1 MEKWYK
7 NPIEAA
13 VCPCYDRGPIKKGG
27 GRMTADRERRAA
39 SPVVLAAAVTALCM
53 VGDSMLYV
61 VLPVHW
67 EEFGLNAFWQA
78 GLLLSVNRFVRLPL
92 NPLVSRLYRRLSARR
107 GMLGAAALACATTAG
122 YGLAG
127 TFWALLALRALW
139 GLAWTFLRLGAYFT
153 VMETADA
160 SRRGR
165 AMGLYNGL
173 MRTGSLFGM
182 LLGGFLADSLG
193 TAWTCAVFAAVSLA
207 AFPLILAAVPASARG
222 MAADAAEED
231 GFSLAAHWR
240 VLAVL
245 AVGTA
250 VAFVYQ
256 GMLVSTVSYLVKVR
270 FPEGLAL
277 GGLVLGAAS
286 LGGVLQAV
294 RWAWEP
300 WLAPFCGWLSDRP
313 GGRKRLF
320 VGTSVCGA
328 ACFAALPG
336 AWPPALWLALILAAE
351 ATATSLTTVGDAV
364 AADTAAH
371 SARVKVMT
379 LYSMLTDVGAA
390 AGPAAAF
397 LLNGPET
404 PWASCTLAAVL
415 LLAGAALYL
424 AAGPRP
430 AEMV

>member
-1 MEKWYK
+1 MERNWT
-7 NPIEAA
+7 
-13 VCPCYDRGPIKKGG
+13 RH
-27 GRMTADRERRAA
+27 R
-39 SPVVLAAAVTALCM
+39 PVLLAAAVTALCM

-67 EEFGLNAFWQA
+67 KEFGLTAFWQA
-78 GLLLSVNRFVRLPL
+78 GMLLSVNRFVRLPL
-92 NPLVSRLYRRLSARR
+92 NPLVARLYRRLPARQ
-107 GMLGAAALACATTAG
+107 GMLGAAALAVVTTAG
-122 YGLAG
+122 YGAAG

-153 VMETADA
+153 VMETAA
-160 SRRGR
+160 AEERGR

-193 TAWTCAVFAAVSLA
+193 AGRTCLFFAAVSLA

-222 MAADAAEED
+222 MAADAAGEEAYD
-231 GFSLAAHWR
+231 LRAHWR

-256 GMLVSTVSYLVKVR
+256 GMLVSTVSYLVTLR
-270 FPEGLAL
+270 LPEGLAL
-277 GGLVLGAAS
+277 GGAVIGAAS
-286 LGGVLQAV
+286 LGGVLQAL
-294 RWAWEP
+294 RWTWEP
-300 WLAPFCGWLSDRP
+300 WLAPFFGWLSDRP
-313 GGRKRLF
+313 GGRGRLF
-320 VGTSVCGA
+320 IGLSAAGA
-328 ACFAALPG
+328 ALF
-336 AWPPALWLALILAAE
+336 LALTADLPILLWTCLLLAVE
-351 ATATSLTTVGDAV
+351 VTATALTTVGDAV

-379 LYSMLTDVGAA
+379 LYSMLTDLGAA

-397 LLNGPET
+397 LLSGPDS
-404 PWASCTLAAVL
+404 PWASCELAAAL

-424 AAGPRP
+424 AAVRGRG
-430 AEMV
+430 AV

>member
-1 MEKWYK
+1 MERNW
-7 NPIEAA
+7 A
-13 VCPCYDRGPIKKGG
+13 RH
-27 GRMTADRERRAA
+27 R
-39 SPVVLAAAVTALCM
+39 PVLLAAAVTALCM

-67 EEFGLNAFWQA
+67 EEFGLTAFWQA
-78 GLLLSVNRFVRLPL
+78 GMLLSVNRFVRLPL
-92 NPLVSRLYRRLSARR
+92 NPLVSRLYRRLPARQ
-107 GMLGAAALACATTAG
+107 GMLGAAALAVVTTAG
-122 YGLAG
+122 YGAAG

-153 VMETADA
+153 VMETAA
-160 SRRGR
+160 AEERGR

-193 TAWTCAVFAAVSLA
+193 AGRTCLFFAAVSLT
-207 AFPLILAAVPASARG
+207 AFPLILTAVPASARG
-222 MAADAAEED
+222 MAADAAGEEAYD
-231 GFSLAAHWR
+231 LRAHWR

-256 GMLVSTVSYLVKVR
+256 GMLVSTVSYLVTLR
-270 FPEGLAL
+270 LPEGLAL
-277 GGLVLGAAS
+277 GGAVIGAAS
-286 LGGVLQAV
+286 LGGVLQAL
-294 RWAWEP
+294 RWTWEP
-300 WLAPFCGWLSDRP
+300 WLAPFFGWLSDRP
-313 GGRKRLF
+313 GGRGRLF
-320 VGTSVCGA
+320 IGLSAAGA
-328 ACFAALPG
+328 ALF
-336 AWPPALWLALILAAE
+336 LALTADLPIFLWVGLLLAVE
-351 ATATSLTTVGDAV
+351 VTATALTTVGDAV

-379 LYSMLTDVGAA
+379 LYSMLTDLGAA

-397 LLNGPET
+397 LLSGPDS
-404 PWASCTLAAVL
+404 PWASCELAAVL

-424 AAGPRP
+424 AAVRGRG
-430 AEMV
+430 AV

>member
-1 MEKWYK
+1 
-7 NPIEAA
+7 
-13 VCPCYDRGPIKKGG
+13 
-27 GRMTADRERRAA
+27 MTADRRKRAA

-67 EEFGLNAFWQA
+67 EEFGLTAFWQA

-92 NPLVSRLYRRLSARR
+92 NPLVSRLYRRLSARS

-127 TFWALLALRALW
+127 TFWALLLLRALW

-153 VMETADA
+153 VMETAEA
-160 SRRGR
+160 SQRGR

-173 MRTGSLFGM
+173 MRTGSLCGM

-193 TAWTCAVFAAVSLA
+193 TAWTCAIFAAVSLA

-231 GFSLAAHWR
+231 DFSLAAHWR

-256 GMLVSTVSYLVKVR
+256 GMLVSTVSYLVQVR

-277 GGLVLGAAS
+277 GGALLGAAS

-294 RWAWEP
+294 RWMWEP

-313 GGRKRLF
+313 GVLRGAARRVAARTVAGAGPRGGGGGHVSHHGGRRGGGGHGGPLRAGEGDDALLHAHRCGRGGGTGGFSAERPGYAVGVVPARGGPPPRGGGAVPRRGAPAYGVFALTRGQIFFIRKIKR
-320 VGTSVCGA
+320 TSRDGREGA
-328 ACFAALPG
+328 ACRSVLF
-336 AWPPALWLALILAAE
+336 
-351 ATATSLTTVGDAV
+351 SL
-364 AADTAAH
+364 
-371 SARVKVMT
+371 S
-379 LYSMLTDVGAA
+379 
-390 AGPAAAF
+390 PAAQ
-397 LLNGPET
+397 EI
-404 PWASCTLAAVL
+404 
-415 LLAGAALYL
+415 
-424 AAGPRP
+424 
-430 AEMV
+430 

>member
-1 MEKWYK
+1 MRAVEKNWT
-7 NPIEAA
+7 
-13 VCPCYDRGPIKKGG
+13 RH
-27 GRMTADRERRAA
+27 R
-39 SPVVLAAAVTALCM
+39 PVLLAAAVTALCM

-67 EEFGLNAFWQA
+67 EEFGLTAFWQA
-78 GLLLSVNRFVRLPL
+78 GMLLSVNRFVRLPL
-92 NPLVSRLYRRLSARR
+92 NPLVSRLYRRLPARQ
-107 GMLGAAALACATTAG
+107 GMLGAAALAVMTTAG
-122 YGLAG
+122 YGAAG

-153 VMETADA
+153 VMETAA
-160 SRRGR
+160 AAERGR

-193 TAWTCAVFAAVSLA
+193 TGRTCLFFAAVSLA

-222 MAADAAEED
+222 MAAVAAEEAAYD
-231 GFSLAAHWR
+231 LRAHWR

-256 GMLVSTVSYLVKVR
+256 GMLVSTVSYLVR
-270 FPEGLAL
+270 LRLPEGLPL
-277 GGLVLGAAS
+277 GGAVIGAAS
-286 LGGVLQAV
+286 AGGVLQAL
-294 RWAWEP
+294 RWTWEP
-300 WLAPFCGWLSDRP
+300 WLAPFFGWLSDRP
-313 GGRKRLF
+313 GGRGRLF
-320 VGTSVCGA
+320 IGLSAAGA
-328 ACFAALPG
+328 ALF
-336 AWPPALWLALILAAE
+336 LALTADLPIFLWTCLLLAVE
-351 ATATSLTTVGDAV
+351 VTATALTTVGDAV

-379 LYSMLTDVGAA
+379 LYSMLTDLGAA

-397 LLNGPET
+397 LLSGPDS
-404 PWASCTLAAVL
+404 PWASCELAAAL

-424 AAGPRP
+424 AAVRGRG
-430 AEMV
+430 AV